1 MAPSV
6 TTWDQQRWQS
16 PFSSSATLCEQPAS
30 RASPISSTR
39 NRLAIP
45 RKVSDALLAKGF
57 NVSTEGLVTFQP
69 GSRSHPRNWSVLRK
83 SFDATLIIILEFW
96 MTAISN
102 TGSATSEAARERLGI
117 SREIGTFCF
126 VTVYLLGQAIG
137 GLVLPPIAETFGGRT
152 IYVATTL
159 LFGVCC
165 LIIALAPTLPVVI
178 VFRTISGVLSAVPAV
193 VACSSLENMFDS
205 KQRIFLI
212 HAWISGA
219 VLGLAVAPPIA
230 TYISA
235 SSLGWPAVY
244 GYGAVVTFA
253 CCLACLLMQESRP
266 SQVLHQQVR
275 KISKQADFKQLS
287 ADAASLPSVSE
298 FIRNSLAL
306 PIRLFFTEPVV
317 AAVSIMAATVYGV
330 IYLFS
335 EALSLVYVDGFGLDA
350 QSASLV
356 FLALAVGIPLTFLPR
371 IYDIRI
377 ANRIHSQGKQLEP
390 EDKLIGFFIA
400 APVLAIGLWWF
411 SATVPPLV
419 PNITP
424 WASIAALM
432 LISYGVVEFDNV
444 LSGYLTDAY
453 TSYAASANAP
463 VAFLRAT
470 LSGVF
475 PLFGRQLFDG
485 LGNNNALF
493 MLAGVATCFCGVA
506 VWFAYYGKKLRQR
519 SPFASSG
526 EVVDTVQEISEPTH
540 V

>member
-1 MAPSV
+1 MASSV

-16 PFSSSATLCEQPAS
+16 PFSSSATLSEQPAS
-30 RASPISSTR
+30 RASSISSTQH
-39 NRLAIP
+39 RLAIP

-102 TGSATSEAARERLGI
+102 TGSATSEAAREKLGI

-152 IYVATTL
+152 IYVVTTL
-159 LFGVCC
+159 LFGICC

-205 KQRIFLI
+205 KQRMFLI

-219 VLGLAVAPPIA
+219 VL
-230 TYISA
+230 
-235 SSLGWPAVY
+235 PAVY

-275 KISKQADFKQLS
+275 KISKQADFNQLS

-306 PIRLFFTEPVV
+306 PITFFFTEPVV

-411 SATVPPLV
+411 AATVPPLV

-424 WASIAALM
+424 WASIASLM

-519 SPFASSG
+519 SPFASGG
-526 EVVDTVQEISEPTH
+526 EVADTIQKGAVRED